1 MLTTRKSTNNWLHRQ
16 AKCCV
21 QHRFSGLIFSALCL
35 YLMALV
41 WPTAVT
47 AQDTAALPP
56 TLVTAATLKARSADA
71 EAQTNLSEEQKK
83 KLLDLYQE
91 ALRNRE
97 EARANIERAAE
108 FEKIARTA
116 PEQTELIGKQ
126 LELAKSTDP
135 ITTISVTL
143 QDSLEQVEQQ
153 LQKEQADLAA
163 VDARRADFGTRLSD
177 EVSRPLLVR
186 KRLAAGQQKIE
197 EIAVALQAQPAVEQ
211 NAALAEAQRWALET
225 RKAALSS
232 EIHMLNQELISQ
244 SVRVKL
250 LKARQEQA
258 ALKVDRIGARVKR
271 LNELVNEKRKLDAEQ
286 AKQQAED
293 ARRELASLDP
303 LLISLADKNAE
314 LTDNLNAIASRM
326 NSLDLQQERVKKL
339 IARIEADYEDIE
351 ETLKTS
357 GLAEGLGQLLI
368 TQREALPDIREYRR
382 NIQARRDEIARM
394 VVGRLYR
401 REEARRISKFE
412 DAVAGFEAQLT
423 ADASERLSDAL
434 RTLVRDRQEL
444 LKKSL
449 ETDEY
454 YLAKLHELNETDQT
468 LIDLVHAYEDF
479 LSEHMLW
486 LASADS
492 FRLTKLYKLP
502 QETGRLLSP
511 SVWLDLM
518 QTFLAQVSQSVVFW
532 MGLLLAAA
540 LLWKRRA
547 LLAGIQASGTWL
559 GKPSKDKFSYSLR
572 ALLLSLLVVLPLS
585 LFTAVSGWQLQVA
598 QGTILAEAVGRTL
611 IHVAMLVYI
620 LRLLHVICA
629 PGGLAHRHFRWPEA
643 SVGLLRVELRRLLW
657 IFVPVVLATRLAI
670 DLNPV
675 ESGGN
680 VAELGAI
687 VAYGLLSLFFYR
699 VFHPARGVLSHLQVR
714 NQSTLLLRS
723 YRLWYSLLVAF
734 PLGLMVLV
742 LIGYVYTA
750 TSLTAMFLGSLWMIL
765 GLVLVHALAQRW
777 LLVVRRRLAY
787 EATIERRRAA
797 REAEK
802 SEGGDEESGLLEVE
816 EPEVDLETLDEESRS
831 LLKIAVFFTGLV
843 GLYLVWS
850 PILPAMRMFG
860 NVTLWYHTVMLEGV
874 ETLSPITLASLGL
887 ALIYAI
893 GTVVLVRQLPS
904 VLEIILLQ
912 RFDMSAANR
921 YTVKTLTTY
930 AIVTIGIVAVLN
942 TIGAPWS
949 KLQWLVAALG
959 VGIGFGLQE
968 IVANFIS
975 GLIILFERPIRVGD
989 IVTVGD
995 TDGLVTRIRIRATTI
1010 RNWDR
1015 KELLVPNKE
1024 FITSRLLNWSLSD
1037 ATTRIVIT
1045 VGVAYGSDVD
1055 KALAL
1060 MREAAEENE
1069 NVLDDPAPSLVF
1081 DGFGDNALTLHLR
1094 VFVCELEHRVP
1105 TITDL
1110 HRAINRKFNQ
1120 AGIVIAFPQRD
1131 IHLDTSE
1138 PLRISMERSPKI

>member
-1 MLTTRKSTNNWLHRQ
+1 
-16 AKCCV
+16 
-21 QHRFSGLIFSALCL
+21 
-35 YLMALV
+35 MALL

-47 AQDTAALPP
+47 AQDTTALPP
-56 TLVTAATLKARSADA
+56 TLVTTATLKARSADA

-153 LQKEQADLAA
+153 LHKEQADLAA

-177 EVSRPLLVR
+177 EVSRPVLVR

-271 LNELVNEKRKLDAEQ
+271 LNELVNEKRKLEAEQ

-314 LTDNLNAIASRM
+314 LTDNLNVIASRM
-326 NSLDLQQERVKKL
+326 NSLDLNREQVKKL
-339 IARIEADYEDIE
+339 MARIEADYKDIE

-357 GLAEGLGQLLI
+357 GLAEGLGQLLVA
-368 TQREALPDIREYRR
+368 QREALPDIREYRR
-382 NIQARRDEIARM
+382 NIQVRRDEIARM

-401 REEARRISKFE
+401 REEARRISNLDE
-412 DAVAGFEAQLT
+412 AVAGFEAQLT
-423 ADASERLSDAL
+423 AAASERLSDAL

-449 ETDEY
+449 EADEY
-454 YLAKLHELNETDQT
+454 FLAKLHELNETDQK
-468 LIDLVHAYEDF
+468 LIDLVRAYEDF

-486 LASADS
+486 LGSADS
-492 FRLTKLYKLP
+492 FRLTDLYKLP
-502 QETGRLLSP
+502 EEVRRLLSP
-511 SVWLDLM
+511 SVWFDLM
-518 QTFLAQVSQSVVFW
+518 QTFLEQVSQSIVFW
-532 MGLLLAAA
+532 MGLLLAAV

-547 LLAGIQASGTWL
+547 LLAGIQASGTRL
-559 GKPSKDKFSYSLR
+559 GKPTKDKFSYSLR

-585 LFTAVSGWQLQVA
+585 LVLAVSGWQLQVA
-598 QGTILAEAVGRTL
+598 QGSYLAEAIGQTL
-611 IHVAMLVYI
+611 IRVAMLVYV
-620 LRLLHVICA
+620 LRVLHMICA
-629 PGGLAHRHFRWPEA
+629 PGGLAQRHFRWPEA

-680 VAELGAI
+680 VAEVGAI
-687 VAYGLLSLFFYR
+687 IAYGLLSLFFYR

-723 YRLWYSLLVAF
+723 YRLWYSLLVIF
-734 PLGLMVLV
+734 PLGLMILV

-797 REAEK
+797 LAAREAEK

-816 EPEVDLETLDEESRS
+816 EPVVDLETLDEESRS

-1060 MREAAEENE
+1060 MREAAEEHE

-1094 VFVCELEHRVP
+1094 VFVCELEQRVP